1 MLLAVWLAQGAL
13 LLWLPFALR
22 DSEPS
27 SDARVH
33 VLRLLVA
40 ALLGG
45 LMSCIWLGWYLA
57 VSLEFNGHYSE
68 AGGAARI
75 EEYKEFMR
83 IRLTKDGL
91 TAYVIGV
98 DKPLTEGKHLK
109 PKIIDLFELKVS

>member
-1 MLLAVWLAQGAL
+1 
-13 LLWLPFALR
+13 
-22 DSEPS
+22 
-27 SDARVH
+27 
-33 VLRLLVA
+33 
-40 ALLGG
+40 
-45 LMSCIWLGWYLA
+45 MSCIWLGWYLA

-91 TAYVIGV
+91 TVYVIGV

-109 PKIIDLFELKVS
+109 PKIIDVFELKVS